1 MPTKKEMIKIARN
14 CLEAIEAG
22 GDYKHGKTGT
32 IMIIEENLKLML
44 GEN

>member
-1 MPTKKEMIKIARN
+1 MMKKKDMIEIMKN

-22 GDYKHGKTGT
+22 GDRKTGT
-32 IMIIEENLKLML
+32 MMLIEKNLKLML

>member
-1 MPTKKEMIKIARN
+1 MKKKEMIKIARS

-22 GDYKHGKTGT
+22 GDRKTGT
-32 IMIIEENLKLML
+32 MMLIEKNLKLML

>member
-1 MPTKKEMIKIARN
+1 MIKIARS

-22 GDYKHGKTGT
+22 GDRKTGT
-32 IMIIEENLKLML
+32 MMLIEKNLKLML